1 MKYEIRLSGTG
12 GQGLVLAGIILGE
25 AAAIHENFYALQR
38 QSYGPEARGGASRSD
53 VIISDEEI
61 DYVVIDES
69 DILLAMSQE
78 AYDKYASKVKKG
90 GILLIDTSLV
100 CATLLDR
107 DVRFFSID
115 FTKSAR
121 SLFNT
126 RIVANI
132 IALGTIIGVL
142 GIISENS
149 VKKVLQER
157 IPAKLLSIN
166 LRAFEQ
172 GIAFSK
178 GE

>member
-61 DYVVIDES
+61 DYIVIDEP

-100 CATLLDR
+100 CANSLDR

-157 IPAKLLSIN
+157 IPPKLLSIN